1 MSRAQLIVENGALAR
16 AIADGRRQAST
27 VTDSSWS
34 GSIERQGRRPLEG
47 REEPV
52 SITRDEELGDV
63 GAGRIFGSRG
73 STRTCRSWGGRTR
86 TSNFPVNSRAVCQ
99 LTYTP
104 MHRHPTPH
112 REQPTESRRT
122 DAQRLTD
129 VRQEV
134 IKSPRICSVPG
145 ARSTDR
151 LRRYAAR
158 APRLG
163 FPLRFA
169 HKPANICIGLTQYHW
184 TLHRARGERTGCTW
198 LPRLQPPRRPTCP
211 PSWS

>member
-1 MSRAQLIVENGALAR
+1 MDEDLDTMSREQLIVENGALAR
-16 AIADGRRQAST
+16 PIADGRRQAST

-104 MHRHPTPH
+104 LHRNHASH
-112 REQPTESRRT
+112 RQQPLETRRT
-122 DAQRLTD
+122 DAQQRTD
-129 VRQEV
+129 AQR
-134 IKSPRICSVPG
+134 
-145 ARSTDR
+145 
-151 LRRYAAR
+151 
-158 APRLG
+158 
-163 FPLRFA
+163 
-169 HKPANICIGLTQYHW
+169 
-184 TLHRARGERTGCTW
+184 
-198 LPRLQPPRRPTCP
+198 
-211 PSWS
+211 